1 MLDAN
6 QIAETVR
13 AQDADPEVSAST
25 LHYYVQVGILPPAVG
40 RGRNSYTPEHLNRF
54 RLARY
59 LRREGL
65 GLPQIREQL
74 KDLSSTAVTAELLQR
89 GSPGTPSRLAGAKPR
104 MGAAPTSLRSG
115 FSMPLSRSAPA
126 AEAPSGRPKD
136 SPRTLRF
143 RGGFSLQVPPGAS
156 DEQISRLYTAVEA
169 VLHEEVAP
177 EQEPEQEVQE

>member
-1 MLDAN
+1 
-6 QIAETVR
+6 
-13 AQDADPEVSAST
+13 
-25 LHYYVQVGILPPAVG
+25 
-40 RGRNSYTPEHLNRF
+40 
-54 RLARY
+54 
-59 LRREGL
+59 
-65 GLPQIREQL
+65 
-74 KDLSSTAVTAELLQR
+74 
-89 GSPGTPSRLAGAKPR
+89 

-115 FSMPLSRSAPA
+115 FSTPLSRSAPA

>member
-89 GSPGTPSRLAGAKPR
+89 ASPGARPPR
-104 MGAAPTSLRSG
+104 
-115 FSMPLSRSAPA
+115 RSAPV
-126 AEAPSGRPKD
+126 SRRP
-136 SPRTLRF
+136 
-143 RGGFSLQVPPGAS
+143 
-156 DEQISRLYTAVEA
+156 
-169 VLHEEVAP
+169 
-177 EQEPEQEVQE
+177 